1 MSPSNYDI
9 NYSAKIMTETIHTLL
24 FKITII
30 LNLKRKISP
39 IKNA

>member
-9 NYSAKIMTETIHTLL
+9 NNSAKIMTEIIRTLF

-30 LNLKRKISP
+30 LNLRRKISP